1 MAKDN
6 VPYPAQQHRGSD
18 SRRKQK
24 ISESST
30 EQRKID
36 GAREQ
41 QRERK
46 RGLNSFAPDLV
57 DHPHRAMSFRRFHP
71 ASPARYFFGD
81 SGIIYEAA

>member
-1 MAKDN
+1 MCHTPRSSIA
-6 VPYPAQQHRGSD
+6 AATL
-18 SRRKQK
+18 RRKQK

-46 RGLNSFAPDLV
+46 RDLNSFAPDLV